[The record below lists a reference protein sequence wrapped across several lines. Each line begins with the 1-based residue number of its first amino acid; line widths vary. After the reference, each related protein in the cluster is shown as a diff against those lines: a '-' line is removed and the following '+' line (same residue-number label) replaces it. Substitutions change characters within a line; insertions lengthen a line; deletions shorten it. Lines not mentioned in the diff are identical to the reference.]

1 MSNIK
6 NMKYKIVKLKNN
18 SLMKTKNIKLIKS
31 KTISSNQ
38 KIDVMNQ
45 IYISKYGKNHFQ
57 N

>member
-38 KIDVMNQ
+38 KIDVMN
-45 IYISKYGKNHFQ
+45 
-57 N
+57 